1 MSTLA
6 SNIQAPAV
14 PLKKTRSGRYQLS
27 QKDVSSW
34 LVLAVGVTFLFSLIF
49 FLGFAANYKWDQFSP
64 AVAAKIATEFF
75 RFDKIAFADQLSIL
89 ALLINTVILGFIT
102 TVLGA
107 LIGLPFGLMAHASI
121 LAVAFNL
128 IKALAS
134 FVRAVPT
141 IIWVLLFI
149 SGYGLT
155 STTAI
160 VGMVFHSWAFFVKSY
175 GESFEEVDP
184 GTIEA
189 LRSTGCTS
197 FQVISSTVIPS
208 AATRIIS
215 WIAMRSEINFAVA
228 VVIGPAVGVAGTIGS
243 VINGY
248 SRVGDYSGLG
258 FSLFCVF
265 LTALVFELI
274 LTRNNFAAR
283 SPAGFFVAVKKT
295 LFIE

>member
-1 MSTLA
+1 MSTLV
-6 SNIQAPAV
+6 SDIQTTAV
-14 PLKKTRSGRYQLS
+14 PLKKTRSGRYQLN

-34 LVLAVGVTFLFSLIF
+34 LVLAVGITFLFALIF

-64 AVAAKIATEFF
+64 AKIAIEFF
-75 RFDKIAFADQLSIL
+75 RFDKIALTDQLSIL
-89 ALLINTVILGFIT
+89 SLLINTVILGFIT

-107 LIGLPFGLMAHASI
+107 LIGLPFGL
-121 LAVAFNL
+121 LAARNL
-128 IKALAS
+128 SWPWLSNIIKALAS

-175 GESFEEVDP
+175 SESFEEVDS

-189 LRSTGCTS
+189 LRSTGCTPL
-197 FQVISSTVIPS
+197 QVISSAVIPS
-208 AATRIIS
+208 AATRMIS

-248 SRVGDYSGLG
+248 SRVGNYSGLG

-265 LTALVFELI
+265 LTALIFELI
-274 LTRNNFAAR
+274 LTRLKQKAI
-283 SPAGFFVAVKKT
+283 S
-295 LFIE
+295 

>member
-107 LIGLPFGLMAHASI
+107 LIGLPFGLMPHAIYPGRGFPI
-121 LAVAFNL
+121 LL
-128 IKALAS
+128 KRWPALS
-134 FVRAVPT
+134 GRFRR
-141 IIWVLLFI
+141 LSGCYCLFPVM
-149 SGYGLT
+149 
-155 STTAI
+155 A
-160 VGMVFHSWAFFVKSY
+160 
-175 GESFEEVDP
+175 
-184 GTIEA
+184 
-189 LRSTGCTS
+189 
-197 FQVISSTVIPS
+197 
-208 AATRIIS
+208 
-215 WIAMRSEINFAVA
+215 
-228 VVIGPAVGVAGTIGS
+228 
-243 VINGY
+243 
-248 SRVGDYSGLG
+248 
-258 FSLFCVF
+258 
-265 LTALVFELI
+265 
-274 LTRNNFAAR
+274 
-283 SPAGFFVAVKKT
+283 
-295 LFIE
+295 

>member
-1 MSTLA
+1 MSTLV
-6 SNIQAPAV
+6 SDIQTTAV
-14 PLKKTRSGRYQLS
+14 PLKKTRSGRYQLN

-34 LVLAVGVTFLFSLIF
+34 LVLAVGITFLFALIF

-64 AVAAKIATEFF
+64 AIAAKIAIEFF
-75 RFDKIAFADQLSIL
+75 RFDKIALTDQLSIL
-89 ALLINTVILGFIT
+89 SLLINTVILGFIT

-107 LIGLPFGLMAHASI
+107 LIGLPFGL
-121 LAVAFNL
+121 LAARNL
-128 IKALAS
+128 SWPWLSNIIKALAS

-175 GESFEEVDP
+175 SESFEEVDS

-189 LRSTGCTS
+189 LRSTGCTPL
-197 FQVISSTVIPS
+197 QVISSAVIPS
-208 AATRIIS
+208 AATRMIS

-248 SRVGDYSGLG
+248 SRVGNYSGLG

-265 LTALVFELI
+265 LTALIFELI
-274 LTRNNFAAR
+274 LTRLKQKAI
-283 SPAGFFVAVKKT
+283 S
-295 LFIE
+295 

>member
-107 LIGLPFGLMAHASI
+107 LIGLPFGLMAARNLSWPW
-121 LAVAFNL
+121 LSNL

-197 FQVISSTVIPS
+197 FQVISSAVIPS

-215 WIAMRSEINFAVA
+215 WIAMRSETNFAVA

-248 SRVGDYSGLG
+248 SRFGIFIVLCLSDRAGL
-258 FSLFCVF
+258 
-265 LTALVFELI
+265 
-274 LTRNNFAAR
+274 
-283 SPAGFFVAVKKT
+283 
-295 LFIE
+295 

>member
-6 SNIQAPAV
+6 SKIQAPAV

-34 LVLAVGVTFLFSLIF
+34 LMLAVGITLLFSLIF
-49 FLGFAANYKWDQFSP
+49 FLGFAADYKWDQFSP

-107 LIGLPFGLMAHASI
+107 LIGLPFGL
-121 LAVAFNL
+121 LAARNLSWPRLSNL
-128 IKALAS
+128 IQALAS

-141 IIWVLLFI
+141 MIWVLLFI

-160 VGMVFHSWAFFVKSY
+160 VGMVFHSWAFFVKS
-175 GESFEEVDP
+175 
-184 GTIEA
+184 
-189 LRSTGCTS
+189 
-197 FQVISSTVIPS
+197 
-208 AATRIIS
+208 
-215 WIAMRSEINFAVA
+215 
-228 VVIGPAVGVAGTIGS
+228 
-243 VINGY
+243 
-248 SRVGDYSGLG
+248 
-258 FSLFCVF
+258 
-265 LTALVFELI
+265 
-274 LTRNNFAAR
+274 
-283 SPAGFFVAVKKT
+283 
-295 LFIE
+295 

>member
-1 MSTLA
+1 MSTVA
-6 SNIQAPAV
+6 SHIQAPAV

-107 LIGLPFGLMAHASI
+107 LIGLPFGLMAARNLSWPW
-121 LAVAFNL
+121 LSNL

-149 SGYGLT
+149 S
-155 STTAI
+155 
-160 VGMVFHSWAFFVKSY
+160 VKSY

-197 FQVISSTVIPS
+197 FQVISSAVIPS

-274 LTRNNFAAR
+274 LTRLKQRSAR
-283 SPAGFFVAVKKT
+283 
-295 LFIE
+295 

>member
-1 MSTLA
+1 MSALV
-6 SNIQAPAV
+6 SDIQAPAV
-14 PLKKTRSGRYQLS
+14 PLIKTRSGRYRLN
-27 QKDVSSW
+27 QKDMSSW
-34 LVLAVGVTFLFSLIF
+34 LILTVGIMFLFALIF
-49 FLGFAANYKWDQFSP
+49 FLGFVANYKWDQFSP
-64 AVAAKIATEFF
+64 AAAMKIATEFF
-75 RFDKIAFADQLSIL
+75 RFDKIALADQLSIL
-89 ALLINTVILGFIT
+89 SLLINTIILGFIT

-107 LIGLPFGLMAHASI
+107 LIGLPFGLIAAR
-121 LAVAFNL
+121 NL
-128 IKALAS
+128 SWPWLSNIIKALAS

-175 GESFEEVDP
+175 SESFEEVDS

-197 FQVISSTVIPS
+197 LQVISGAVIPS
-208 AATRIIS
+208 ALTRMIS

-228 VVIGPAVGVAGTIGS
+228 VVVGPAVGVAGTIGS

-248 SRVGDYSGLG
+248 SRVGNYSGLG
-258 FSLFCVF
+258 FSLFSVF
-265 LTALVFELI
+265 LTALIFELI
-274 LTRNNFAAR
+274 LARAMCVMPWHEGLKNNC
-283 SPAGFFVAVKKT
+283 PP
-295 LFIE
+295 IQ